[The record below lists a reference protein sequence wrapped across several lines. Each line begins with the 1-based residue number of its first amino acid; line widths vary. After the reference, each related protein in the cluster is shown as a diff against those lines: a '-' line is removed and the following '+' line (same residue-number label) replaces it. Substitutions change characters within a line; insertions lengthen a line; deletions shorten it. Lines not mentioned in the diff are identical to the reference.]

1 MTEYHKIDTDTTYP
15 SNLVHDIIDWS
26 DEYISGKNSEPI
38 HIDPNDFPSDF
49 DGTLAYL
56 LYRLNDR
63 AKYMIFERYQENL
76 TYQKIVAKHN
86 LTRERVRQI
95 INSSLRKLAVRGG
108 AQMLQKGLHA
118 YYISRIL
125 DSNPENIAKDAFLR
139 GWNAALKALDEN
151 DEIPPKPAAID
162 KSPSIQ
168 ALGFSAR
175 TYNALH
181 HANIDTVQA
190 LLDADAD
197 AIIKIRNIG
206 VKCRHEIYN
215 TLVYLGYDVSNK
227 EGLLI

>member
-1 MTEYHKIDTDTTYP
+1 
-15 SNLVHDIIDWS
+15 
-26 DEYISGKNSEPI
+26 
-38 HIDPNDFPSDF
+38 
-49 DGTLAYL
+49 
-56 LYRLNDR
+56 
-63 AKYMIFERYQENL
+63 
-76 TYQKIVAKHN
+76 
-86 LTRERVRQI
+86 
-95 INSSLRKLAVRGG
+95 
-108 AQMLQKGLHA
+108 MLQKGLHA